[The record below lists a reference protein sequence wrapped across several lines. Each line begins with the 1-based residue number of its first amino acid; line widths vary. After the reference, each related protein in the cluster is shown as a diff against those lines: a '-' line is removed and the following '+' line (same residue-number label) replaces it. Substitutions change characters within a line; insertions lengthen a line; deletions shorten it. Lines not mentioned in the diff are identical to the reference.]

1 MFGLMKA
8 GALGYPELNID
19 LKTTLLFGSLIVA
32 VDPVAVLAIFQNIG
46 VDKGLY
52 YLVFGESLLND
63 AITIVLYE
71 IMSAFV
77 AEHNISGSQIGVGIA
92 SFFTVSFGGLL
103 IGVIFGVVSCLIT
116 RLKSHLS
123 SFTVILLAY
132 FAYIFGDLVGWSGI
146 ISMIGCGVV
155 QAAYAFH
162 NMNPSSAELVHGITK
177 LTSEISESV
186 IFLFLGIEVLS
197 EHLEWHTGFV
207 LWSLVLCLIS
217 RGLVVLGIMA
227 IVNAI
232 RVDGAKISFQKQL
245 ILIYGGLRGAVAF
258 SLAVLIDEHQLG
270 YYGEYNRRL
279 IITTTLFITIFT
291 IGVMGM
297 TIKPL
302 VKALDIPLEP
312 RSQLSLVHALN
323 HTVLDNLLAGVESIA
338 GFRGRQSVRHF
349 FEHLDE
355 RYFRRFLQRK
365 PQKYNQN
372 VIHVYD
378 QLIIKLHTAFMQP
391 DRAYKILADIPPNLR
406 DFDYFKSSLSASFHE
421 RPSVLTVRD
430 CRCRKDPL
438 ASPAPNLPKHSV
450 DREQGKCVPCVQWI
464 SDADQYN
471 RE

>member
-1 MFGLMKA
+1 MFGLIKA
-8 GALGYPELNID
+8 GALGYPQLNID
-19 LKTTLLFGSLIVA
+19 LKTMLLFGSLIVA
-32 VDPVAVLAIFQNIG
+32 IDPVAVLAIFQNIG
-46 VDKGLY
+46 VEKGLY

-77 AEHNISGSQIGVGIA
+77 AEHNITGNQIGIGIA

-103 IGVIFGVVSCLIT
+103 IGVIFGILSCLIT

-155 QAAYAFH
+155 QAAYAFD
-162 NMNPSSAELVHGITK
+162 NMHPSSAALVHGITK
-177 LTSEISESV
+177 LISEISESV

-217 RGLVVLGIMA
+217 RGLVVLGITA
-227 IVNAI
+227 IVNAV
-232 RVDGAKISFQKQL
+232 RVDGTKISFQKQL

-258 SLAVLIDEHQLG
+258 SLAVLINEHQLG
-270 YYGEYNRRL
+270 YYGEYNRHL

-302 VKALDIPLEP
+302 VKVLNIPLQP
-312 RSQLSLVHALN
+312 KSQLSLVHALN
-323 HTVLDNLLAGVESIA
+323 DTLLDNLLAGVENIA
-338 GFRGRQSVRHF
+338 GFRGRQSIRHF
-349 FEHLDE
+349 FEYLDE

-365 PQKYNQN
+365 PQKYNRK
-372 VIHVYD
+372 VIQVYD
-378 QLIIKLHTAFMQP
+378 QLITRLHAAFMQP
-391 DRAYKILADIPPNLR
+391 DRAYKLLADVPPTLR
-406 DFDYFKSSLSASFHE
+406 DFDYLKSSLSASFHK
-421 RPSVLTVRD
+421 RPSILTVRD
-430 CRCRKDPL
+430 CRCRKEPPI
-438 ASPAPNLPKHSV
+438 SPTPNLSTGS
-450 DREQGKCVPCVQWI
+450 EQVKCAPCVQWI
-464 SDADQYN
+464 NDVDQYHH
-471 RE
+471 E